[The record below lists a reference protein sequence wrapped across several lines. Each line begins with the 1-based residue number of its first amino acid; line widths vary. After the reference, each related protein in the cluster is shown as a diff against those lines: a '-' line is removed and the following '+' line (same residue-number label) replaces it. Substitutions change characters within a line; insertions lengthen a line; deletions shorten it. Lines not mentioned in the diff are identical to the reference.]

1 MPAGLPKI
9 EVRFLIDAN
18 GILNVSAK
26 ELRSG
31 QEHSMEVTPS
41 YGLTDDQ
48 VEAMILASI
57 EHAEDD
63 FRERQVREARVEADQ
78 ILAAIDKAKANEAW
92 DALSA
97 EERAGVNLAIN
108 QLLLAYHGDSHLVI
122 LEKIEELNQATHPLA
137 ENMMNTAVQGALKG
151 TKI

>member
-1 MPAGLPKI
+1 MADTFRMP
-9 EVRFLIDAN
+9 
-18 GILNVSAK
+18 
-26 ELRSG
+26 
-31 QEHSMEVTPS
+31 
-41 YGLTDDQ
+41 
-48 VEAMILASI
+48 LASI

-78 ILAAIDKAKANEAW
+78 ILAATGKAKANQAW
-92 DALSA
+92 DALADS
-97 EERAGVNLAIN
+97 ERAGVNLAMN
-108 QLLLAYHGDSHLVI
+108 QLLLAYHGDSHELI

>member
-1 MPAGLPKI
+1 
-9 EVRFLIDAN
+9 
-18 GILNVSAK
+18 
-26 ELRSG
+26 
-31 QEHSMEVTPS
+31 MEVTLS
-41 YGLTDDQ
+41 YGLTDGQ

-78 ILAAIDKAKANEAW
+78 ILAAINKAKANEAW

-97 EERAGVNLAIN
+97 EERAEVNLAIN
-108 QLLLAYHGDSHLVI
+108 QLLLAYHGDSHVVI